1 MAAPWRH
8 QEAAASSASR
18 PRGSRARRGTSGSPA
33 RAGREA
39 RLAVMAQGDDATG
52 QAHGAEPRE
61 LRLARVAEPVGERA
75 RPMGHRKAA
84 AERIDPS
91 GPQRRELLVPRTD
104 QVVGVVVLHR
114 LASRTAAARTATF
127 TGSPLC
133 LAPARPQEVR
143 PDQPVEVAV
152 HHPLDVADLEP
163 RPMVLDEL
171 VGMER
176 VRADLAA
183 EGDLLLLA
191 GELGELLALLLVRQP
206 VEPRLEASP
215 RRIAVA
221 ELRALV
227 LALDD
232 DARRQVGDADRRVGG
247 VDPLAPGAGGP
258 EDVHPDL
265 VLPTLTSTSSTSGT
279 T

>member
-1 MAAPWRH
+1 MQPGSAFALHFFFQAEDGIRDYKVTGVQTCALPICPEHLAGDADEVAAVEVGEPRVVLA
-8 QEAAASSASR
+8 QLVR
-18 PRGSRARRGTSGSPA
+18 PRVELDPA
-33 RAGREA
+33 RVVHQVREA

-52 QAHGAEPRE
+52 QAHGAEPPE

-191 GELGELLALLLVRQP
+191 GELGELLALLL
-206 VEPRLEASP
+206 
-215 RRIAVA
+215 
-221 ELRALV
+221 
-227 LALDD
+227 
-232 DARRQVGDADRRVGG
+232 
-247 VDPLAPGAGGP
+247 
-258 EDVHPDL
+258 
-265 VLPTLTSTSSTSGT
+265 
-279 T
+279 